1 MPKALILTYYW
12 PPAGGPGV
20 QRWLKFTKY
29 LGEFGW
35 KARVVTVK
43 DGTYS
48 AIDNKLEDEVHADIS
63 VSKTKSRDPFRFY
76 NMLKGKKDGSVSVAL
91 ININRK
97 RSLIDRLAMYIRSN
111 CFIPDGRKGW
121 VPFAYRE
128 ALKIIREESID
139 LVVTTGPPHSTHLA
153 GLRLKQKTGVKW
165 LADLRDP
172 WTTVYYNDMLP
183 RTSRTKRLDKKL
195 EDDVLAN
202 ADMVTVVSPGMQKEF
217 SDRNPNV
224 KVVMNG
230 FDMEDMEGA
239 GIREDGNT
247 RIPEFT
253 LTYTGNFKP
262 NQHVPEIW
270 DGIMELIK
278 EDAGFAND
286 FKLRFVGNVD
296 NAVPEYFKARGLDGT
311 LELIPYVPH
320 AQVTR
325 IMSDSTLLLFV
336 VPQSRNNKLIITG
349 KLFEY
354 LASGRPVLSVG
365 PLEGDA
371 SAILKDTGR
380 KNMVEYDDRNSFK
393 TQLKELYEAWKKE
406 DANLPGLDTG
416 MLEQYSRKASAKLIA
431 EYMKEALS

>member
-1 MPKALILTYYW
+1 MKRALILTYYW

-29 LGEFGW
+29 LSEFGW
-35 KARVVTVK
+35 ESVVLTVQ

-48 AIDNKLEDEVHADIS
+48 AIDNELEKEIPLDIVVH
-63 VSKTKSRDPFRFY
+63 KTRSRDPFRFY

-91 ININRK
+91 ININKK
-97 RSLIDRLAMYIRSN
+97 RSLVDRLAMYIRSN

-128 ALKIIREESID
+128 ALNIIRDETID
-139 LVVTTGPPHSTHLA
+139 LIVTTGPPHSTHLA
-153 GLRLKQKTGVKW
+153 GLKLKRKTGIKW

-183 RTSRTKRLDKKL
+183 RTARTRRIDKKF
-195 EDDVLAN
+195 EDDVLSA

-217 SDRNPNV
+217 SDRNPRV

-230 FDMEDMEGA
+230 FDMEDMSKGVTELGSEGE
-239 GIREDGNT
+239 RV
-247 RIPEFT
+247 FS

-262 NQHVPEIW
+262 NQHVPEVW
-270 DGIMELIK
+270 DGIIELI
-278 EDAGFAND
+278 EEYPGFARD

-296 NAVPEYFKARGLDGT
+296 ASVPEYFSDRD
-311 LELIPYVPH
+311 LEDTVELTGYISH
-320 AQVTR
+320 AEVTK
-325 IMSDSTLLLFV
+325 IMTGSTALLFV

-354 LASGRPVLSVG
+354 LASGSPVLSVG
-365 PLEGDA
+365 PVDGDA
-371 SAILKDTGR
+371 SAILTDTGR
-380 KNMVEYDDRNSFK
+380 EAMVSYADKQTFK
-393 TQLKELYEAWKKE
+393 EQLFQLYQRWKEGNGTLSQLE
-406 DANLPGLDTG
+406 TG
-416 MLEQYSRKASAKLIA
+416 MLEKYSRKSSAALMA
-431 EYMKEALS
+431 EYMKEITS